1 MVKFLSLVILLFFVL
16 TGCENDLEAVNA
28 LFTKDQV
35 KVEEAKEVQ
44 LLYSDSAVV
53 RVRVSGP
60 KMLRYVDHTQPKEE
74 FPEGILIEF
83 LRSGSN
89 EAQGRLT
96 ANYAIRLENQ
106 SKVIVRDD
114 VVWTSGKGEKLLTSE
129 LIWDD
134 QRKMVHTT
142 HFVRIIKPDEEFFGY
157 GFEADQDFNHWKIFN
172 PTGRMI
178 VEGLEEPLN

>member
-1 MVKFLSLVILLFFVL
+1 MTKHLLFLLFSVITL
-16 TGCENDLEAVNA
+16 TSCENDLEAVNA

-35 KVEEAKEVQ
+35 KIEAAKEVQ

-83 LRSGSN
+83 LRAGSSQ
-89 EAQGRLT
+89 AQGKLT

-106 SKVIVRDD
+106 HKVIVRED
-114 VVWTSGKGEKLLTSE
+114 VVWTSGKGEELRTEE

-134 QRKMVHTT
+134 QRKMVHTNR
-142 HFVRIIKPDEEFFGY
+142 FVKITKPDEEFYGF

-172 PTGRMI
+172 PTGKMV
-178 VEGLEEPLN
+178 VEGLEEPL